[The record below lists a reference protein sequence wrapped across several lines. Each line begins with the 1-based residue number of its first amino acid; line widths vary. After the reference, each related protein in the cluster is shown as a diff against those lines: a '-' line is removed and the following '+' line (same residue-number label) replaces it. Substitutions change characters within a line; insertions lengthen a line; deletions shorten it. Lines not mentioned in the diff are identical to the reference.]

1 MAAPTHTYGRTC
13 LLYEEEGNTVIKGGP
28 DEIIPPPPTVRAQFF
43 YLSSLPIDDPLTPI
57 TAPATGSN
65 TQLPPRPFSSRD
77 SIALEEAWQALRV
90 DFERENKRDSRGPGS
105 RESTLKR
112 WDIPRDGERNR
123 RGSDGKFIKSSKSL
137 PASRLRADG
146 RENRRSPLGV
156 REIFVDGNVAAGK
169 DSISNLPKPRKG
181 DSPDFETTK
190 QRRRTLGSHETSE
203 KLQICQNTP
212 VQPAS
217 GPPTRTGTSYQNNE
231 DGRMRAMADTN
242 VSGSP
247 FIRAP
252 VRDRSDSGA
261 SSAWGNED
269 ILEQMKRPQNGECK
283 SAPAL
288 KAALELDGDVKP
300 KHQDTPSPSSGSRP
314 SSCGSEVDTGVTV
327 TVGAARLHLVE
338 LPKLQMKPIYWSP
351 INDISNVI
359 RATWFY
365 KNTML
370 PVETDLANHLE
381 DGYMELK
388 PWTQT
393 WQDELDS
400 CMESGAEAEEKII
413 YKLWPDEVL
422 KKADKAGHE
431 SPEMMSA
438 ASAHLSRSATYP
450 DFGVNRAAGGV
461 EYQVDTTRQFKSSS
475 VIYVNAKEAQILR
488 PSLLPSVARGR
499 RPLGP
504 VRKGRQIGIP
514 VIRGFSPQLWDKLH
528 PSKFV
533 STNARNFMKMREMAS
548 GPASASRRQICYAC
562 QMEDKRQDVSD
573 LVLVI
578 HGIGQKLSE
587 RVESF
592 HFTHAINAFRKDV
605 NAELSSD
612 AVWPHMR
619 PGQENIMVL
628 PVNWRTTLSLEG
640 TEGSTPAAEDPHANN
655 FSLKDI
661 TPDTIPG
668 VRNLISDVM
677 LDIPYYLSHHKQKMV
692 HAVVREA
699 NRIYRL
705 WCQNNPG
712 FQSRG
717 RVHII
722 AHSLGTVMAM
732 DILSHQP
739 TVLPPIDFSNTE
751 ITETMFEFDTK
762 NLFLCGSPVGFF
774 LLLNKSV
781 LLPRK
786 GRNKP
791 GMDHG
796 EDAGRG
802 IAGQAGKYGCLAVD
816 NIYNIL
822 NDTDPIAYRLNAA
835 VDADLA
841 NSLKP
846 KIIPS
851 SSTSL
856 LQSITSVF
864 RWGSTYTTGATV
876 GSTARGA
883 TATMSKLPSNIELET
898 HDFTR
903 EEIAETRM
911 ALLNDNGQID
921 FYLNVG
927 GGPLNIQYL
936 NMLSAHSSYWILQDF
951 VRFIVVEI
959 GRVPG
964 RDGALLALR
973 AEKKKGWKVGKA

>member
-1 MAAPTHTYGRTC
+1 MSAPAHTYGPTC
-13 LLYEEEGNTVIKGGP
+13 LLYEAPGNTVIKGGP
-28 DEIIPPPPTVRAQFF
+28 DEVIPPPPTVRSQFF

-57 TAPATGSN
+57 TAPATGSH

-90 DFERENKRDSRGPGS
+90 DFEREAKSDARERGS
-105 RESTLKR
+105 RESTLKLR
-112 WDIPRDGERNR
+112 GLPEDIQRNR
-123 RGSDGKFIKSSKSL
+123 RGSDGQLIRNSKTL
-137 PASRLRADG
+137 PVSRLRLEG
-146 RENRRSPLGV
+146 KENKRSPLGA
-156 REIFVDGNVAAGK
+156 REIFVDGSVTASSTPPN
-169 DSISNLPKPRKG
+169 PRKG
-181 DSPDFETTK
+181 TPPDSGTSK
-190 QRRRTLGSHETSE
+190 QRRRTLGSYETSE
-203 KLQICQNTP
+203 RLQKCQEMPAQSTP
-212 VQPAS
+212 KT
-217 GPPTRTGTSYQNNE
+217 PTRCGTPYQNGE
-231 DGRMRAMADTN
+231 DARMRAMADTN
-242 VSGSP
+242 VTGSP

-252 VRDRSDSGA
+252 VRDRSDSAA

-269 ILEQMKRPQNGECK
+269 ILEQMKRPQNEGN
-283 SAPAL
+283 SSTPPL
-288 KAALELDGDVKP
+288 TAALELDGDVKSKP
-300 KHQDTPSPSSGSRP
+300 GDEPFKSESRP
-314 SSCGSEVDTGVTV
+314 SSAGSEVDTGVTV
-327 TVGAARLHLVE
+327 TVGATRLHLVE

-351 INDISNVI
+351 VNDISSVI

-381 DGYMELK
+381 EGYMELK

-400 CMESGAEAEEKII
+400 CMENGAEAEEKII
-413 YKLWPDEVL
+413 YKLWPNEVL
-422 KKADKAGHE
+422 KRAGKAGHE
-431 SPEMMSA
+431 SPEMMSV
-438 ASAHLSRSATYP
+438 ASTQGLQPGPQH
-450 DFGVNRAAGGV
+450 DFSVNKAAGGV
-461 EYQVDTTRQFKSSS
+461 AGQVDTIRQFKSSS

-548 GPASASRRQICYAC
+548 RPTASRRQICYAC

-619 PGQENIMVL
+619 PEQESIMVL

-640 TEGSTPAAEDPHANN
+640 TEGGISAAEDPHANQ
-655 FSLKDI
+655 FTLKDI

-692 HAVVREA
+692 HAVVKEA

-717 RVHII
+717 HVHII

-739 TVLPPIDFSNTE
+739 TILPPIDFSTTE
-751 ITETMFEFDTK
+751 INEAMFEFDTK

-791 GMDHG
+791 GVKPG

-802 IAGQAGKYGCLAVD
+802 ITGQAGRYGCLAVD
-816 NIYNIL
+816 NIYNIM

-851 SSTSL
+851 STTSL
-856 LQSITSVF
+856 LDSISSVF
-864 RWGSTYTTGATV
+864 RWGTAYTTGVAVPGTAQGAAATI
-876 GSTARGA
+876 
-883 TATMSKLPSNIELET
+883 SKLPSNIELET

-921 FYLNVG
+921 YYLNVG

-936 NMLSAHSSYWILQDF
+936 NMLSAHSSYWLLQDF

-973 AEKKKGWKVGKA
+973 AEKKKGWKTAKT